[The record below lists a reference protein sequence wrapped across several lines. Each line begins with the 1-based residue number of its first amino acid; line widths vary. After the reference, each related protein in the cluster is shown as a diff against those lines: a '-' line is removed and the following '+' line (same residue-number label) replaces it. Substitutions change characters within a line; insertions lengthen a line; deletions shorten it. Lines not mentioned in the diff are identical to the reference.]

1 MKNAHVLNGWSLASK
16 LSHKISDVQNTI
28 YFEYDCTKVL
38 APPLWPGKTSCLVDF
53 LGETDVPFTAGEDMV
68 ICILDSFSVIFI
80 DRLWLGVELFV
91 DPVIGGKTEK
101 KNKRQKFE
109 IILSRYTK
117 EYTVY
122 FCPNIIELLK

>member
-1 MKNAHVLNGWSLASK
+1 MEPSLG
-16 LSHKISDVQNTI
+16 
-28 YFEYDCTKVL
+28 
-38 APPLWPGKTSCLVDF
+38 PGKTKSSCLVDF
-53 LGETDVPFTAGEDMV
+53 PGEIDVPFTAGEDMV

-101 KNKRQKFE
+101 NIRQKFE
-109 IILSRYTK
+109 IILSRYTQ

-122 FCPNIIELLK
+122 FCPT

>member
-1 MKNAHVLNGWSLASK
+1 
-16 LSHKISDVQNTI
+16 
-28 YFEYDCTKVL
+28 
-38 APPLWPGKTSCLVDF
+38 
-53 LGETDVPFTAGEDMV
+53 MV

-80 DRLWLGVELFV
+80 DRLWLGVEQLFV
-91 DPVIGGKTEK
+91 DPVIGGKTE

-122 FCPNIIELLK
+122 FCPNIKNFKSKLLSLYRFEKEVPLNRAYKSRGS

>member
-1 MKNAHVLNGWSLASK
+1 M
-16 LSHKISDVQNTI
+16 
-28 YFEYDCTKVL
+28 
-38 APPLWPGKTSCLVDF
+38 APSLWPGKTKSSCLVDF
-53 LGETDVPFTAGEDMV
+53 PGEIDVPFTAGEDMV

-117 EYTVY
+117 EYKVY
-122 FCPNIIELLK
+122 FCPNIKELLK